1 MRHMKAALA
10 YHDKQVLPDGSI
22 VELKIWHLAEPVTGS
37 KHQLKY
43 SLFYGVPGKRLVG
56 YDNERGKGDHRHFSD
71 RQERYEF
78 RDVDKLVSDF
88 LADIRQLRGKS
99 EQEGKSKC
107 RQPAGHGKTVRWR
120 LASARARREGS

>member
-22 VELKIWHLAEPVTGS
+22 VELKIWHLAEPVIGS

-56 YDNERGKGDHRHFSD
+56 YDNERGKGDHRHFAD

-78 RDVDKLVSDF
+78 RDVEKLMSDF
-88 LADIRQLRGKS
+88 LADVRNLRGEK
-99 EQEGKSKC
+99 
-107 RQPAGHGKTVRWR
+107 
-120 LASARARREGS
+120 